1 VSCMIEKFKKRKKKK
16 KKREREEREF
26 FLIVLKVDNAFLNI
40 GNETFKRIERKIKI
54 KINATYISQKK
65 NVRFTTPIQQLLT
78 WPTGI

>member
-1 VSCMIEKFKKRKKKK
+1 
-16 KKREREEREF
+16 
-26 FLIVLKVDNAFLNI
+26 VDNAFLNI